1 MANDKMEMSE
11 LPEGDNQDHSNRSPI
26 DTEIAKADLDV
37 DEDEFRNDDDNDDDS
52 TSTEDENRPTPLDEP
67 PRLDSNDVAQA
78 AAEVIAQ
85 QQSEE
90 DGKELELLH
99 ALQSICRNPRKPH
112 PGLGEAREKLM
123 HVRRVLVHKVH
134 AQSKKRIREPG
145 PQGGQGQSAN
155 QQQVRSSSPT
165 FMPSRHDRKKRTRA
179 VERCSSPSHFA
190 VPSSELQRFGPPSIR
205 ELPSRRKVD
214 SVLQA
219 VAVMYYSPK
228 EVTSDK
234 QNVLVDQMYDKNIY
248 STIDCLMSPLR
259 KVDVWDNWTPREIA
273 LFESGICSFGKDFV
287 RISKVIQTKNVGD
300 CVDFYYKWKK
310 SAHYQMWKEYGKPV
324 REIPEGRMEQWN
336 ALKEK
341 MVGF

>member
-1 MANDKMEMSE
+1 MEE
-11 LPEGDNQDHSNRSPI
+11 
-26 DTEIAKADLDV
+26 
-37 DEDEFRNDDDNDDDS
+37 
-52 TSTEDENRPTPLDEP
+52 
-67 PRLDSNDVAQA
+67 
-78 AAEVIAQ
+78 
-85 QQSEE
+85 
-90 DGKELELLH
+90 
-99 ALQSICRNPRKPH
+99 
-112 PGLGEAREKLM
+112 
-123 HVRRVLVHKVH
+123 
-134 AQSKKRIREPG
+134 
-145 PQGGQGQSAN
+145 
-155 QQQVRSSSPT
+155 
-165 FMPSRHDRKKRTRA
+165 
-179 VERCSSPSHFA
+179 
-190 VPSSELQRFGPPSIR
+190 
-205 ELPSRRKVD
+205 
-214 SVLQA
+214 